1 MIKKNM
7 RLRLFKSLITYVILI
22 LYVLIPMLESMVCA
36 ACMGNAPYQGETTI
50 GHLQVYHDDVIYSS
64 KDGPQSKTPGA
75 QDAKSFCSI
84 CCNVLMGVE
93 VSSPNPHTIV
103 APYDGPHAVPARHEL
118 HYSINK
124 PPQNLL
130 V

>member
-1 MIKKNM
+1 MYS
-7 RLRLFKSLITYVILI
+7 RLRMNPLTYVILV

-36 ACMGNAPYQGETTI
+36 DCMGNAPYQGETTI

-64 KDGPQSKTPGA
+64 KDGPQSKTSGA
-75 QDAKSFCSI
+75 QGAKSFCPI
-84 CCNVLMGVE
+84 CSNVLMGVE